1 MRKFEHT
8 FVKNTEDRKG
18 LNIPKVNGSEGMLF
32 AACAELYTE
41 MNRLVDNERN
51 RALGAELEVGT
62 EATKKFQ
69 WMNDYVDEWHDY
81 SVVEKKEY
89 SLPDEN
95 YIYEV
100 TISCNNEN
108 YSYPIPFSDSGKS
121 FLCIVDDNVELYVFV
136 NGGTVVLSKPI
147 SLSPFYEIRIVDANW
162 MMNPRAYAKSLFDV
176 AKARID
182 SLEARVAN
190 LERRI

>member
-1 MRKFEHT
+1 MRRFEHT
-8 FVKNTEDRKG
+8 FVKNTEDRKK

-32 AACAELYTE
+32 AACAEIYTE
-41 MNRLVDNERN
+41 MNRLVNNERD
-51 RALGAELEVGT
+51 RALGAELEVET
-62 EATKKFQ
+62 EAIRKFQ

-89 SLPDEN
+89 SLPNEN

-100 TISCNNEN
+100 TISCNNEDC
-108 YSYPIPFSDSGKS
+108 SYPIPFSDSGKS

-147 SLSPFYEIRIVDANW
+147 SLSPFYELRITGARW
-162 MMNPRAYAKSLFDV
+162 MINQRAYAKNLYDAV
-176 AKARID
+176 MRKID
-182 SLEARVAN
+182 SLESRVAS
-190 LERRI
+190 LENRI